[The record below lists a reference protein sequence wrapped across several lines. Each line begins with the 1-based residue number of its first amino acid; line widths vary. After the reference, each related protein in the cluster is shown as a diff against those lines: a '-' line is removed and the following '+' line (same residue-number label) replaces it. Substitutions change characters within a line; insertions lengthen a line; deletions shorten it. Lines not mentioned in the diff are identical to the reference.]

1 MGNTPLILKGVFQY
15 AMPNSNSNRCI
26 LLIDDEP
33 DLCRIVKVTLERL
46 KAWRILTAHTGQDGF
61 TLAQTQPLDAILL
74 DLSLP
79 DGSGL
84 EWLQTL
90 KANSVTRSIPVILF
104 TATDPTDLTDPTSIQ
119 ELEIDYS
126 DIAGV
131 ILKPFNVLQL
141 ADQIITQLHW

>member
-1 MGNTPLILKGVFQY
+1 
-15 AMPNSNSNRCI
+15 

-46 KAWRILTAHTGQDGF
+46 KGWKILTAHTGQDGF

-79 DGSGL
+79 DGRGL

-90 KANSVTRSIPVILF
+90 KTNPATRSIPVILF
-104 TATDPTDLTDPTSIQ
+104 TASDPTDPNSTDNLGDNSA
-119 ELEIDYS
+119 

>member
-1 MGNTPLILKGVFQY
+1 MRMGNTPPILK
-15 AMPNSNSNRCI
+15 AISLTLMSNSNPNRCI

-46 KAWRILTAHTGQDGF
+46 KDWTILTAQTGQDGF
-61 TLAQTQPLDAILL
+61 TVAQTQPLDLILL

-79 DGSGL
+79 DGNGL
-84 EWLQTL
+84 AWLQTL
-90 KANSVTRSIPVILF
+90 KTNSATQSIPVILF
-104 TATDPTDLTDPTSIQ
+104 TASDPADPTST
-119 ELEIDYS
+119 EALRGNGA

-141 ADQIITQLHW
+141 VDQICTQLHW

>member
-1 MGNTPLILKGVFQY
+1 
-15 AMPNSNSNRCI
+15 MPNPNRYI

-46 KAWRILTAHTGQDGF
+46 KGWTILTAHTGQDGF
-61 TLAQTQPLDAILL
+61 TIAKTQLLDVILL

-79 DGSGL
+79 DGNGL

-90 KANSVTRSIPVILF
+90 KTNSVTRSIPVVLF
-104 TATDPTDLTDPTSIQ
+104 TAIDPTDLISTD
-119 ELEIDYS
+119 ELGGDGA

>member
-1 MGNTPLILKGVFQY
+1 
-15 AMPNSNSNRCI
+15 MPNSNRCI

-46 KAWRILTAHTGQDGF
+46 KGWTILTANTGQTGF
-61 TLAQTQPLDAILL
+61 AIAQTQPLDAILL

-79 DGSGL
+79 DGNGL
-84 EWLQTL
+84 EWLQIL
-90 KANSVTRSIPVILF
+90 KANSVTRLIPVILF
-104 TATDPTDLTDPTSIQ
+104 TASDPTDLTDPTSTND
-119 ELEIDYS
+119 LEIDCS

-141 ADQIITQLHW
+141 AEQIITQLHW

>member
-1 MGNTPLILKGVFQY
+1 MLKAICLTLMF
-15 AMPNSNSNRCI
+15 NSNPNRCI

-33 DLCRIVKVTLERL
+33 DLCRIVKITLERL
-46 KAWRILTAHTGQDGF
+46 KGWKILTAQTGQDGF
-61 TLAQTQPLDAILL
+61 TIAQTQPLDLILL

-79 DGSGL
+79 DGNGWG
-84 EWLQTL
+84 WLQTL
-90 KANSVTRSIPVILF
+90 KTNLVTRSIPVILF
-104 TATDPTDLTDPTSIQ
+104 TASDPTDPNSTDNLGGNSA
-119 ELEIDYS
+119 

>member
-1 MGNTPLILKGVFQY
+1 
-15 AMPNSNSNRCI
+15 MPNSNRCI

-46 KAWRILTAHTGQDGF
+46 KGWTILTANTGQAGF
-61 TLAQTQPLDAILL
+61 ALAQTQPLDAILL

-79 DGSGL
+79 DGNGL

-90 KANSVTRSIPVILF
+90 KMNPVTRSIPVILF
-104 TATDPTDLTDPTSIQ
+104 TASDPTNLNDSTSAR
-119 ELEIDYS
+119 ELES
-126 DIAGV
+126 DGNEIAGV

-141 ADQIITQLHW
+141 ANQISTRLHW

>member
-1 MGNTPLILKGVFQY
+1 MF
-15 AMPNSNSNRCI
+15 NSHPNRCI

-46 KAWRILTAHTGQDGF
+46 KGWKILTAQTGQDGV
-61 TLAQTQPLDAILL
+61 TIAQTQPLDLILL

-79 DGSGL
+79 DGNGW

-90 KANSVTRSIPVILF
+90 KTNLVTRSIPVILF
-104 TATDPTDLTDPTSIQ
+104 TASDSTDPICTDNLGGNSA
-119 ELEIDYS
+119 

>member
-1 MGNTPLILKGVFQY
+1 
-15 AMPNSNSNRCI
+15 MPNSNRCI

-46 KAWRILTAHTGQDGF
+46 KGWTVLTANTGQTGF
-61 TLAQTQPLDAILL
+61 PLAQTQPLDAILL

-79 DGSGL
+79 DGNGL

-90 KANSVTRSIPVILF
+90 KTNPATRSIPVILF
-104 TATDPTDLTDPTSIQ
+104 TANDPTDLTDPTSIC
-119 ELEIDYS
+119 ELES
-126 DIAGV
+126 DRSEIAGV

-141 ADQIITQLHW
+141 ADQIITLLHW